1 MDEPM
6 NFAIVED
13 GVVTNVIWL
22 SASNR
27 GDFLNSVCVA
37 NRAVAIGDQYIDGVF
52 LRDGTPVPA
61 YTEQIEAMSNQIGEL
76 EAAVSSIEEALNG

>member
-6 NFAIVED
+6 NFAIVEN

-27 GDFLNSVCVA
+27 GDFPNSVCIA

-52 LRDGTPVPA
+52 LRDGVPVPA
-61 YTEQIEAMSNQIGEL
+61 YIEQITALSNQIGEL
-76 EAAVSSIEEALNG
+76 EATVSSIEEALNG

>member
-13 GVVTNVIWL
+13 GVVVNVIWL

-27 GDFLNSVCVA
+27 EDYPNSVCVA
-37 NRAVAIGDQYIDGVF
+37 NRAVAIGDQYIDGAF
-52 LRDGTPVPA
+52 LRDGLPVPV
-61 YTEQIEAMSNQIGEL
+61 YTDQIDDLVRQVDEL
-76 EAAVSSIEEALNG
+76 EKAIEMIEEALNG

>member
-13 GVVTNVIWL
+13 GTVTNVIWL

-27 GDFLNSVCVA
+27 EDFPNSVCVA
-37 NRAVAIGDQYIDGVF
+37 NRAVAIGDLLIDGVF
-52 LRDGTPVPA
+52 LRDGVPLLTYEELAAAAPPENTP
-61 YTEQIEAMSNQIGEL
+61 TG
-76 EAAVSSIEEALNG
+76 

>member
-6 NFAIVED
+6 NFAIVDD
-13 GVVTNVIWL
+13 GVVTNIIWL

-27 GDFLNSVCVA
+27 GDFPNSVCVA

-52 LRDGTPVPA
+52 LRDGKPVPA
-61 YTEQIEAMSNQIGEL
+61 YTEQIEALSNQIGEL
-76 EAAVSSIEEALNG
+76 EATVSSIEEALNG

>member
-13 GVVTNVIWL
+13 EVVTNVIWL

-27 GDFLNSVCVA
+27 GDFPNSVCVA
-37 NRAVAIGDQYIDGVF
+37 NRAVAIDDQFIDGVF
-52 LRDGTPVPA
+52 IRDGVPVPK
-61 YTEQIEAMSNQIGEL
+61 YPDQIAILATQVAEL
-76 EAAVSSIEEALNG
+76 EAALTAIEEAING

>member
-1 MDEPM
+1 MDESM

-27 GDFLNSVCVA
+27 SDFPNSVCVA
-37 NRAVAIGDQYIDGVF
+37 NRAVAIGDQYIDGTF
-52 LRDGTPVPA
+52 LRDGMPVLA
-61 YTEQIEAMSNQIGEL
+61 YTEQITALSNQVVEL

>member
-13 GVVTNVIWL
+13 GYVTNVIWL

-27 GDFLNSVCVA
+27 ADFPNSVCVA
-37 NRAVAIGDQYIDGVF
+37 NRAAAIGDQYIDGVF
-52 LRDGTPVPA
+52 FRDGLPVPA
-61 YTEQIEAMSNQIGEL
+61 YTEQIEALSNQIGEL
-76 EAAVSSIEEALNG
+76 EATVSSIEEALNG

>member
-6 NFAIVED
+6 NFAIVDD
-13 GVVTNVIWL
+13 GVVTNIIWL

-27 GDFLNSVCVA
+27 GDFPNSVCVA

>member
-27 GDFLNSVCVA
+27 GDFPNSVCVA

-52 LRDGTPVPA
+52 LRDGVQVPA
-61 YTEQIEAMSNQIGEL
+61 YTEQIAAMSNQIGEL